1 SARKRLGAAHPVD
14 RRSLRGEPG
23 RDGGLDLRRCC
34 PAGGSRGPGRGLAG
48 GPPGSHPRGDG
59 ARHHRELAGV
69 GRPGPGGA
77 GALSFRG
84 FGCHAPVP
92 LAPVREDERCVR
104 PDRLL
109 DRRRRVELSGDL
121 SPDALARIVPG
132 RALRAYPAM
141 LSTESEAAA
150 WARAGAPEGAFV
162 VAGYQASPRGRGGIS
177 WQVDHHHDLAFSLI
191 LRPQLPALRE
201 GGWRGE
207 SSFAH
212 IRALRSYVR
221 RPPRDAKSR
230 PGAAWSR

>member
-1 SARKRLGAAHPVD
+1 
-14 RRSLRGEPG
+14 
-23 RDGGLDLRRCC
+23 
-34 PAGGSRGPGRGLAG
+34 
-48 GPPGSHPRGDG
+48 
-59 ARHHRELAGV
+59 
-69 GRPGPGGA
+69 
-77 GALSFRG
+77 
-84 FGCHAPVP
+84 
-92 LAPVREDERCVR
+92 
-104 PDRLL
+104 
-109 DRRRRVELSGDL
+109 DL
-121 SPDALARIVPG
+121 SPEALAQVIPG
-132 RALRAYPAM
+132 RAFRAYPAM

-162 VAGYQASPRGRGGIS
+162 VAGYQASPRGRAGIS

-230 PGAAWSR
+230 PGASWSRKLFPREPLDEGRVGAIPPFLSALALDTKCYLCCRTAVAPAVAGLRLGLGSLLPGHLLDCRRIAAAAAVARYLLGPSHDLLGTFGHLHVLLLKRIQTRARRCLWWLP

>member
-1 SARKRLGAAHPVD
+1 
-14 RRSLRGEPG
+14 
-23 RDGGLDLRRCC
+23 
-34 PAGGSRGPGRGLAG
+34 
-48 GPPGSHPRGDG
+48 
-59 ARHHRELAGV
+59 
-69 GRPGPGGA
+69 
-77 GALSFRG
+77 
-84 FGCHAPVP
+84 
-92 LAPVREDERCVR
+92 
-104 PDRLL
+104 
-109 DRRRRVELSGDL
+109 
-121 SPDALARIVPG
+121 
-132 RALRAYPAM
+132 M

-162 VAGYQASPRGRGGIS
+162 VAGYQASPRGRAGIS

-230 PGAAWSR
+230 PGAAWSRKLFPREPLDEGRVGAIPTLPLSPCSRYEVLPMLPHSNRTRSRRPPPGARLSPSRAPPRLPAHRSRSRSRTLPPRPVLRSPRSLRPRGCPPSVQAGQHQTDPASPSFSTMRSSSDLISLR